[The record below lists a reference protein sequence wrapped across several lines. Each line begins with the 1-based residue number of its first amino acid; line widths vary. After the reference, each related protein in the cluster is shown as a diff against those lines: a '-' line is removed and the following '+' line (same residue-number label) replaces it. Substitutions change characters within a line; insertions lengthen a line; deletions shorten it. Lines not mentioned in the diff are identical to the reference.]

1 MNRKPFQSLYPYLTK
16 GRIIWA
22 LQQTKSITSASKLCE
37 VSYITF
43 RKYARMYKNDDG
55 VSLFEQHKNQEGKG
69 IPKPKFIHS

>member
-55 VSLFEQHKNQEGKG
+55 ISLFEQHKNQQGK
-69 IPKPKFIHS
+69 